1 MKSASAPA
9 ARVFHPPNE
18 VVCIGTI
25 GGGAEGSRGSVVTA
39 APVRGL
45 LAQGWAEA
53 VKEEW
58 LWLPLFGHEVNVRAM
73 VKATRLWRS
82 PFEHVPNVA
91 AKAIWLSLP
100 PPLGQEQGA
109 VATG

>member
-1 MKSASAPA
+1 VAGRK
-9 ARVFHPPNE
+9 
-18 VVCIGTI
+18 VVQ
-25 GGGAEGSRGSVVTA
+25 GSIVAA
-39 APVRGL
+39 APVRGS

-58 LWLPLFGHEVNVRAM
+58 LWLPLFGHEVNARAM
-73 VKATRLWRS
+73 VRTMRLWIS
-82 PFEHVPNVA
+82 PFEHVPNVVA
-91 AKAIWLSLP
+91 ARVIWLSLP

>member
-1 MKSASAPA
+1 VAGRKVAQ
-9 ARVFHPPNE
+9 
-18 VVCIGTI
+18 
-25 GGGAEGSRGSVVTA
+25 GSVVTA